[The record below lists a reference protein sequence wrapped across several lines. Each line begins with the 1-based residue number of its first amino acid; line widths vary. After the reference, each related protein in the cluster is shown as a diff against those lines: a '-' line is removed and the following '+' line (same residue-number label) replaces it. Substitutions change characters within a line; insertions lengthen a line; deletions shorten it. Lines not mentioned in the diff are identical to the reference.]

1 MVRPSTTR
9 QRHSRIAIL
18 GAGFGGIGTAIRLRQ
33 RGYHDFAVF
42 DRGSE
47 VGGTWRDNSYPGC
60 ACDVPSHLYS
70 FSFAPN
76 PGWSRSFSRQP
87 EILDYL
93 RRCVVDYDLR
103 PHLRL
108 DHEVRQ
114 AAWDEPSR
122 RWVLDTSRG
131 RYTADILVAAGGP
144 LTEPSVPELPGL
156 ETFAGTAFH
165 SARWD
170 HGYDLTGRRVAVV
183 GTGASA
189 IQFVPEIAGKVARLH
204 LFQRTPAWVL
214 PRRDRALSGAER
226 ELFGRFPAAQRAL
239 RAGIYW
245 ARESFAAGFL
255 HPVLM
260 PLVQRM
266 ALRQLQTAV
275 PDPDLRAKLTPDYTI
290 GCKRVVLSN
299 DFYPALARDNVELV
313 TDPIAEVRPDAVVTL
328 SGAVHP
334 VDTIIFGTGFHVT
347 DSLVAR
353 LVRGR
358 DGRSLADAWQPTM
371 QAYQGIT
378 VTGFPNLFLLLGPN
392 TGLGHNSVVFMIE
405 CQITY
410 LLRALQ
416 HLDRTGTAAIEP
428 TPPAQRT
435 FVASVDRRMRGT
447 VWSQGGCRSWYL
459 DANGRNST
467 LWPGYTWSYW
477 LRTRRFDPDAY
488 AAVSTRVERVT

>member
-1 MVRPSTTR
+1 MTQ

-42 DRGSE
+42 DRGGD

-76 PGWSRSFSRQP
+76 PAWSHSFSRQP
-87 EILDYL
+87 EILEYL

-108 DHEVRQ
+108 DHELRQ

-131 RYTADILVAAGGP
+131 RYTADILVGAGGP
-144 LTEPSVPELPGL
+144 LTEPFVPELPGL
-156 ETFAGTAFH
+156 STFAGKAFH

-170 HGYDLTGRRVAVV
+170 HGLDLTDRRVAVV

-189 IQFVPEIAGKVARLH
+189 IQFVPEIAGKVASLH
-204 LFQRTPAWVL
+204 LFQRTPPWVL

-226 ELFGRFPAAQRAL
+226 AFFGRFPAAQRAL

-245 ARESFAAGFL
+245 GRESMATGFL

-266 ALRQLQTAV
+266 ALRHLQGAV
-275 PDPDLRAKLTPDYTI
+275 PDPELRAKLTPEYTI
-290 GCKRVVLSN
+290 GCKRVLLSN
-299 DFYPALARDNVELV
+299 DFYPTLARDNVELV
-313 TDPIAEVRPDAVVTL
+313 TDPIAEVRPDAVVTRR
-328 SGAVHP
+328 GAVHP

-347 DSLVAR
+347 DAPVAR

-358 DGRSLADAWQPTM
+358 DGRSLADAWRHTM

-378 VTGFPNLFLLLGPN
+378 VAGFPNLFLLLGPN

-410 LLRALQ
+410 LLRALA

-435 FVASVDRRMRGT
+435 FVASVDRRMRNT

-467 LWPGYTWSYW
+467 LWPGYTFSYW
-477 LRTRRFDPDAY
+477 LRTRRFDPGAY
-488 AAVSTRVERVT
+488 ATVDSEVERVS